1 MALCFRL
8 VLSDARR
15 PTLDYFLLPGAKLS
29 IPLEFSFGFRGPLR
43 SE

>member
-8 VLSDARR
+8 VPPDAER
-15 PTLDYFLLPGAKLS
+15 PALDYFLLSAAKPNIL
-29 IPLEFSFGFRGPLR
+29 LEFSFDFREPLR